1 MTFFLPPL
9 FLTMTASTTEPKF
22 SIGDDGRVPGGPF
35 NKVWVDE
42 RSGSDWYLSIS
53 NDVN

>member
-9 FLTMTASTTEPKF
+9 FLTMTASTTDPKL

-35 NKVWVDE
+35 EKILV
-42 RSGSDWYLSIS
+42 
-53 NDVN
+53 